1 MQTTCQNIVPGPLL
15 SWEGFLQRGEAK
27 CGLARRLHSIAR
39 FMTKMRDNGL
49 SLCLFGCFLLMWAA
63 QSRTGYLVDSKFRR
77 DHNRPALSYVQY
89 LGSGHFW
96 QATGENWESE
106 FLQMGAY
113 VFLGSFLFQR
123 GSAESKDPD
132 KKDEGEEN
140 VDDHKDDP
148 EAPPALRKGPLA
160 RWLYSYSLSIAFL
173 LLAGVSFFIHLLGGY
188 AQHREEAAA
197 HGEKPDSLS
206 EFLGGAEFWF
216 QSMQNWQSE
225 FLAVFSIVVLTIW
238 LRHHGSPESKKV
250 WDSHLTTGKS

>member
-1 MQTTCQNIVPGPLL
+1 MPPQSMKKL
-15 SWEGFLQRGEAK
+15 
-27 CGLARRLHSIAR
+27 
-39 FMTKMRDNGL
+39 RDNGL
-49 SLCLFGCFLLMWAA
+49 SLCLLVCFLVLWAA
-63 QSRTGYLVDSKFRR
+63 QSRAGYLVDSKFRR
-77 DHNRPALSYVQY
+77 DHPRPLLSYGEY

-132 KKDEGEEN
+132 EKDEA
-140 VDDHKDDP
+140 DDDVEKHRLD
-148 EAPPALRKGPLA
+148 EGAPAALRKGPLV
-160 RWLYSYSLSIAFL
+160 RWIYSYSLSLAFL
-173 LLAGVSFFIHLLGGY
+173 LLAVISFAIHLLGGY

-197 HGEKPDSLS
+197 HGETPDSLG
-206 EFLGGAEFWF
+206 EFLGGSEFWF

-225 FLAVFSIVVLTIW
+225 FLAVLSIVVLTIW

-250 WDSHLTTGKS
+250 WDAHQTTGKS